1 MLGNELCET
10 IRKFNSLRSDP
21 EFVVVGA
28 GLAGLAAAS
37 VLHKAGKETLV
48 LEASDS
54 VGGRVRTDSES
65 GFLLDRGFQVL
76 LTAYPELKRH
86 LDLPALDLQPFLR
99 GAAVLDDGHFVE
111 LVDPRSAPLS
121 LGTALTTSVL
131 TSGDRLRLLP
141 LVARIRFSS
150 HGILDRETDCETG
163 EFLRNL
169 GFSEKSIN
177 AVWEPLLGGI
187 QLTPSLQGSARLACL
202 ILRCL
207 ILGPAAVPA
216 AGMQAIPDQIASG
229 LPSGYIRLSTTAKA
243 LNGSQILLSDGTTL
257 APRKLVLATD
267 GRSAA
272 ELLKLEP
279 ESNRGQWYAYFT
291 APVSPSESRAIHL
304 FPAGDGPCSNLAVM
318 SNVAPAYA
326 PAGQTLITVAGP
338 AVSREPPLIEA
349 LAQLR
354 RVFGPQAET
363 WQLLKAGVVLD
374 AQPVFG
380 PGKALVTR
388 NEWRSEVVVAGD
400 HRATPSIQGAL
411 VSGRLAAE
419 SAMSS

>member
-1 MLGNELCET
+1 M
-10 IRKFNSLRSDP
+10 RSDP
-21 EFVVVGA
+21 EFVVLGA

-99 GAAVLDDGHFVE
+99 GAAVLDDRRFAE

-121 LGTALTTSVL
+121 LGKALTTSVL

-141 LVARIRFSS
+141 LVTRIRFSS
-150 HGILDRETDCETG
+150 QGILDRDTDCETA
-163 EFLRNL
+163 EFLRHL

-177 AVWEPLLGGI
+177 AVWQPLLGGI
-187 QLTPSLQGSARLACL
+187 QLIPSLQGSARLACL

-207 ILGPAAVPA
+207 ILGSAAVPA

-229 LPSGYIRLSTTAKA
+229 LPSSYIRLSTTAEA
-243 LNGSQILLSDGTTL
+243 LDGSQILLSDSTTL

-267 GRSAA
+267 GRSAVK
-272 ELLKLEP
+272 LLKLEP
-279 ESNRGQWYAYFT
+279 ESNRGQWFAYFT
-291 APVSPSESRAIHL
+291 APAPPSESRAIHL
-304 FPAGDGPCSNLAVM
+304 FPAGDGPCSNLAIM
-318 SNVAPAYA
+318 SNVAPTYA
-326 PAGQTLITVAGP
+326 PEGQTLITVAGP
-338 AVSREPPLIEA
+338 ALSSELPLTEA
-349 LAQLR
+349 MAQLC
-354 RVFGPQAET
+354 RVFRTQAET
-363 WQLLKAGVVLD
+363 WQLLTGGVVVE
-374 AQPVFG
+374 AQPVFS

-388 NEWRSEVVVAGD
+388 NERHPEIVVAGD

-419 SAMSS
+419 SAMAS